1 MIVHA
6 LRSSLGGRR
15 RGTRRPRARW
25 ARMLGHS
32 ILWSGL
38 GAVALAVGIGVQL
51 GEGAVNQIDPLYFQ
65 GPALHPRDRGAALDP
80 NNLPGPIVSPYLQAY
95 GWAQGNAA
103 LAAYATPRV
112 DYPYAPDPAPSVQRL
127 AETEWEVVELPAAQ
141 PWPATPAGENPEVE
155 RYARY
160 PIEEKADSAPQPAAQ
175 EAARAP
181 VRTAAQPVAVLATAP
196 VLVYDK

>member
-1 MIVHA
+1 MIVRA
-6 LRSSLGGRR
+6 LRSRLGGRR

-112 DYPYAPDPAPSVQRL
+112 DYPYAPDPAPVQRA
-127 AETEWEVVELPAAQ
+127 AETQWEIVEAPAAQ
-141 PWPATPAGENPEVE
+141 PWPAAPAAENPEVE

-160 PIEEKADSAPQPAAQ
+160 AIEEKPDAAEQPAVQEETRPPVRVAAQPAA
-175 EAARAP
+175 AL
-181 VRTAAQPVAVLATAP
+181 TTAP